1 MYKLILIAT
10 LIFTGVS
17 CKSKKETSTKTVENK
32 TEQNINEQKVVYKLI
47 VSFISKGAGTDNT
60 KRTALI
66 EYVNSHPKKPKFE
79 TINWGREGETD
90 YCFNLKEL
98 TTKKEMVEFIEK
110 VKSISGGSDMMQL
123 IEDSESTHKAR

>member
-1 MYKLILIAT
+1 MNKLLLITAIIS
-10 LIFTGVS
+10 LAFTSVS
-17 CKSKKETSTKTVENK
+17 CKSKKETTTKNTAN
-32 TEQNINEQKVVYKLI
+32 TNEKEVKYRLI

-60 KRTALI
+60 KRTAFI

-98 TTKKEMVEFIEK
+98 TTKKEMVVFIEK

-123 IEDSESTHKAR
+123 FEDSESMHKAR